1 MTKHTR
7 QQVRGHSFRGSRE
20 KLRTVYLIQG
30 IMWGSV
36 AWPLFT
42 TVLFLTVT
50 AYVEHQPLQ
59 RGTPHA

>member
-1 MTKHTR
+1 MTVHTR
-7 QQVRGHSFRGSRE
+7 QQIRGHYFRGSRRGR
-20 KLRTVYLIQG
+20 RTVYLIQG

-50 AYVEHQPLQ
+50 AYVEHPLH